1 MRLGILVILFW
12 LIIIGLLVYFI
23 IRWAQGEA
31 VINNQASGISSIERD
46 DDTEEATNRKIPR
59 MAGIPRAYE
68 PQEDIHEVAAHMR
81 EQVQEDSTQ
90 DTPVYLG
97 DNSSVVSVHLK

>member
-1 MRLGILVILFW
+1 MLVILFW
-12 LIIIGLLVYFI
+12 LIVVGVLVYFI
-23 IRWAQGEA
+23 VRWAQGEA
-31 VINNQASGISSIERD
+31 VINNQASGISSVERD
-46 DDTEEATNRKIPR
+46 EDPEPQVKTIPR

-68 PQEDIHEVAAHMR
+68 PQEDIREVAAQLR
-81 EQVQEDSTQ
+81 ENASEDATQ